1 MDKKHLFNNITVFF
15 DREKKQALI
24 YFIDKKN
31 NYYFIDRIVNVK
43 DNYSL
48 KALSSICLYNMLDDK
63 SFKHKLFH
71 GKTLDR
77 SVNGLKNGELDTIKY
92 QEDDKYIY
100 YVYNNNYY
108 IIHIK

>member
-31 NYYFIDRIVNVK
+31 NYYFIDRIVNMK

-48 KALSSICLYNMLDDK
+48 KVLSSICLYNILNDK

-71 GKTLDR
+71 GKVLDR
-77 SVNGLKNGELDTIKY
+77 SVNDLKKGDLDTIKY
-92 QEDDKYIY
+92 QEDDKYVY
-100 YVYNNNYY
+100 YVYNNNNNIIY
-108 IIHIK
+108 IK